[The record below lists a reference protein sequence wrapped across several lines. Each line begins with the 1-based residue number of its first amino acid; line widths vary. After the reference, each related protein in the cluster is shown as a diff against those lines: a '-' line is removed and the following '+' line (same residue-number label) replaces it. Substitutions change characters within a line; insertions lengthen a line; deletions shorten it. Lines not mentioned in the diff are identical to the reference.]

1 MTLFDEPI
9 TLESL
14 LARIEALE
22 AEVRGTKPRTRTDC
36 PAEVA
41 EAWGLWNLHR
51 AGNRWTAHAK
61 QLNLRKLCE
70 LSTVDGKLDG
80 EMALAIV
87 NQAMERGYTGLYAVK
102 DQSKAKVVS
111 THKTTKQALAP
122 CETPLERALGR
133 IRQDYHYGVIDEA
146 ERDKRLAD
154 TTNRYRER

>member
-36 PAEVA
+36 PAEVS
-41 EAWGLWNLHR
+41 EAWGLWNMHR
-51 AGNRWTAHAK
+51 AGKGWTAAAK
-61 QLNLRKLCE
+61 SLNLKRLCE
-70 LSTVDGKLDG
+70 LSTTNGKLNA
-80 EMALAIV
+80 ELALAIV
-87 NQAMERGYTGLYAVK
+87 NQAMEKGYRGLFPLK
-102 DQSKAKVVS
+102 DQPHAKVVPI
-111 THKTTKQALAP
+111 HKTTKQALAP

-146 ERDKRLAD
+146 TRDQRV
-154 TTNRYRER
+154 REATQQHRN